1 MKSHMVY
8 DGHLLCI
15 SFPKLI
21 ANFGLLSQDYFKHN
35 ILHIFL
41 CVTIDII
48 PRMLTILF
56 STFRSI
62 CPCSKRNATNSAVS
76 SLVLVCASLL
86 YANLRWLSSTLAL
99 FRHCLNVCQTL
110 SECVSVQA
118 TRPWY
123 QTSDVLPSH
132 TTESERGLG
141 PFVLGRGVGWWEK
154 LFYLW
159 IFEWKDTHCW
169 AVILFLLRLLGFPS
183 FHSFF
188 PPPHTQRTRI
198 EYYYWHQ
205 CNVCFRTVVELL
217 LVQVYIVFEILM
229 T

>member
-1 MKSHMVY
+1 MVY

-15 SFPKLI
+15 GFPKLI
-21 ANFGLLSQDYFKHN
+21 ANFGLLGQEYFKHN
-35 ILHIFL
+35 VLHIFL
-41 CVTIDII
+41 CFIIDII
-48 PRMLTILF
+48 PWMLTILF
-56 STFRSI
+56 STFHSI
-62 CPCSKRNATNSAVS
+62 CPCCKKNATNSAVS
-76 SLVLVCASLL
+76 SLVLVYASLL
-86 YANLRWLSSTLAL
+86 MPVNGGCHPHSH
-99 FRHCLNVCQTL
+99 FCQAL
-110 SECVSVQA
+110 SECVSDTVLMCVSTGHQ
-118 TRPWY
+118 TWY
-123 QTSDVLPSH
+123 QTSDILPSH
-132 TTESERGLG
+132 MIESESRLG

-159 IFEWKDTHCW
+159 IFQWKDAHCW
-169 AVILFLLRLLGFPS
+169 AVIFFLLRLLGFPS

-205 CNVCFRTVVELL
+205 CNVCFWTVVELL